1 MDDKALEGRIVFR
14 RKRLLIGIAVIILIP
29 VLALAWWLG
38 SPLFINKTVEDE
50 FPFAADA
57 AVPANMTRDEV
68 EKVMEVMSKVNAEM
82 DEAMPDEMMKQ
93 PSATAVKSGSFRDA
107 DSFHKGSGTATI
119 YRGTDGSLLLR
130 LEDFR
135 VTNGPDLHVILTPHP
150 DPRGRDDVMAS
161 GYVELGKLKGNI
173 GNQNYAIPEGVD
185 VAAQKSV
192 VIYCKPFHVVFSVA
206 MLQDAA

>member
-1 MDDKALEGRIVFR
+1 VFR

-38 SPLFINKTVEDE
+38 SPLFINKTVEEE

-68 EKVMEVMSKVNAEM
+68 EKVMEGMSKVNAEM
-82 DEAMPDEMMKQ
+82 DEAMPDDMMKQ

-107 DSFHKGSGTATI
+107 DSFHRGSGVATI
-119 YRGTDGSLLLR
+119 YRGADGSLLLR

-150 DPRGRDDVMAS
+150 DPRGRDDVMTS

-173 GNQNYAIPEGVD
+173 GDQNYPIPEGVD
-185 VAAQKSV
+185 VAAHKSV

-206 MLQDAA
+206 MLQDGG